1 MSLSSLHQTAV
12 QSSIEFAA
20 SAGFQNVD
28 AMKFSGK
35 LVKTM
40 HKDHKCNRCISKVS
54 TDICIGNDLTADI
67 SQKLSKVTLSS
78 VKNVS
83 IDRRKSRKSVCIV
96 PRIVSSSES
105 SADESDP
112 DNEVLINVN
121 VQKFKTNSSEANFNQ
136 DESNDILIEDSETGS
151 ETKSEIETDRESEN
165 EIPETQGFIDDRN
178 FSESLDWREN
188 VPSDKVVIDDTDVTN
203 DISISNDDVDQIE
216 DTQDKSPLFVSRK
229 IPKASVIASSDDT
242 ESDTEGKD
250 FEEKIRTSKK
260 VTKYA
265 IKSSDD
271 EKNSDN
277 VIFSSLKTK
286 LFEPEEKIET
296 DKRRSYSVS
305 QTSSLDNA
313 DKLHDPLVSERRT
326 ENLFKVQRKPPAN
339 SVVSSDDDGNF
350 DNFISSVKK
359 KESDSKMFI
368 SNRKMNDFIN
378 DGTESESSSNSDDDF
393 MGSVRSK
400 NSDDRGGSSDT
411 NVNLQTPFRTPRPYP
426 NVLSEKYS
434 NFKTPASLRK
444 DVLDQFQTPK
454 SVQGTPAYKREFNKM
469 RDTLIADLF
478 KLFNETVFDNKLPSN
493 LNITWNKRMTKTA
506 GYCYYSISTQ
516 TRESKIELS
525 DKVIDCAERAR
536 DTLIHELCHAAAWVI
551 DGKKAGHGP
560 AWKYWAKKANYK
572 HPDLP
577 IISRCHQYEV
587 HTKYNYQCNG
597 CGQMFGRHSKSI
609 DASRHRC
616 SKCGGIPELVNTN
629 SSVSSTPKTP
639 NSYVLFLKE
648 NFASVKKANPCL
660 SHKELM
666 QKISAKFREVKLANE
681 NEEN

>member
-35 LVKTM
+35 LVKKM

-105 SADESDP
+105 SADESGP
-112 DNEVLINVN
+112 DNEVLINGN
-121 VQKFKTNSSEANFNQ
+121 VQKFKTNSSKANFNQ

-229 IPKASVIASSDDT
+229 IPKASVIASLDDT

-250 FEEKIRTSKK
+250 FGEKISKK

-265 IKSSDD
+265 LKSSDD
-271 EKNSDN
+271 EKNSDK
-277 VIFSSLKTK
+277 VIFSFLRTK

-296 DKRRSYSVS
+296 DKSC
-305 QTSSLDNA
+305 N
-313 DKLHDPLVSERRT
+313 KH
-326 ENLFKVQRKPPAN
+326 
-339 SVVSSDDDGNF
+339 VSSIELHGFSANKR
-350 DNFISSVKK
+350 VV
-359 KESDSKMFI
+359 E
-368 SNRKMNDFIN
+368 
-378 DGTESESSSNSDDDF
+378 T
-393 MGSVRSK
+393 
-400 NSDDRGGSSDT
+400 
-411 NVNLQTPFRTPRPYP
+411 
-426 NVLSEKYS
+426 
-434 NFKTPASLRK
+434 
-444 DVLDQFQTPK
+444 DQFQLCFHPVTA
-454 SVQGTPAYKREFNKM
+454 SQ
-469 RDTLIADLF
+469 
-478 KLFNETVFDNKLPSN
+478 
-493 LNITWNKRMTKTA
+493 LNSAVGA
-506 GYCYYSISTQ
+506 GGVGSLVVWVH
-516 TRESKIELS
+516 KIL
-525 DKVIDCAERAR
+525 AR
-536 DTLIHELCHAAAWVI
+536 L
-551 DGKKAGHGP
+551 K
-560 AWKYWAKKANYK
+560 
-572 HPDLP
+572 
-577 IISRCHQYEV
+577 
-587 HTKYNYQCNG
+587 NG
-597 CGQMFGRHSKSI
+597 
-609 DASRHRC
+609 
-616 SKCGGIPELVNTN
+616 
-629 SSVSSTPKTP
+629 
-639 NSYVLFLKE
+639 
-648 NFASVKKANPCL
+648 
-660 SHKELM
+660 
-666 QKISAKFREVKLANE
+666 
-681 NEEN
+681 

>member
-1 MSLSSLHQTAV
+1 MSLSSLHETAV

-28 AMKFSGK
+28 ALKFSGT
-35 LVKTM
+35 LVKKM
-40 HKDHKCNRCISKVS
+40 HKDNNCNKCISEVS
-54 TDICIGNDLTADI
+54 ADICNGDDLTADI
-67 SQKLSKVTLSS
+67 SQKLSKVTLTSAE
-78 VKNVS
+78 NVS
-83 IDRRKSRKSVCIV
+83 KDRRKSRKSVCIV

-105 SADESDP
+105 SDDESDP
-112 DNEVLINVN
+112 DNEVLINGD
-121 VQKFKTNSSEANFNQ
+121 VQKFKTNLPEAEFDQ
-136 DESNDILIEDSETGS
+136 DGSNDILIEDSESGS

-165 EIPETQGFIDDRN
+165 EVPETQGFSDDKN
-178 FSESLDWREN
+178 FSKSLDSKKN
-188 VPSDKVVIDDTDVTN
+188 VPSDNVVIEDTDVTN
-203 DISISNDDVDQIE
+203 DNSISDNDVDQIE
-216 DTQDKSPLFVSRK
+216 DTEDKSPLFVSRK
-229 IPKASVIASSDDT
+229 IQKASVIASSDDT
-242 ESDTEGKD
+242 ECDTEEKD

-260 VTKYA
+260 VAKYT

-271 EKNSDN
+271 EKNNDD
-277 VIFSSLKTK
+277 VIFSSLKAK
-286 LFEPEEKIET
+286 LFEPEEKFET
-296 DKRRSYSVS
+296 DKRCPYNVN
-305 QTSSLDNA
+305 QTSLLDNA
-313 DKLHDPLVSERRT
+313 DKLHDPSVSERRT
-326 ENLFKVQRKPPAN
+326 ENLFKIQRKPPSD

-359 KESDSKMFI
+359 KQSGSKMFI
-368 SNRKMNDFIN
+368 SNRKMDDFIN
-378 DGTESESSSNSDDDF
+378 DNTEGESSSNSDDDF
-393 MGSVRSK
+393 MASVK
-400 NSDDRGGSSDT
+400 NENNHDRGGSSDT
-411 NVNLQTPFRTPRPYP
+411 NRNLQTPFRTPRLYP
-426 NVLSEKYS
+426 NILSEKYS
-434 NFKTPASLRK
+434 NYKTPTSLRK
-444 DVLDQFQTPK
+444 DVLDQIQTPK
-454 SVQGTPAYKREFNKM
+454 SVHGTPAYKREFNKM

-616 SKCGGIPELVNTN
+616 SKCGGIPELINSN
-629 SSVSSTPKTP
+629 SSGSSTPKTP
-639 NSYVLFLKE
+639 NSYALFLKE
-648 NFASVKKANPCL
+648 NFASVKKANPGL
-660 SHKELM
+660 PHKELM

-681 NEEN
+681 NKEN